1 MADKTIP
8 TPSGWKLIATSAGYL
23 SAEYKDA
30 ETNSTPYPPTGV
42 SSAVVKEF
50 PGYMQALRQDNADP
64 SVWYLLVGRTA
75 DGKTIDDTHTFMR
88 RSIAAPTLP
97 VSFASS
103 SFIKP
108 LLIGVVLGGTGLIIY
123 RLARRAMKKHRRK

>member
-1 MADKTIP
+1 MAGKTIP

-42 SSAVVKEF
+42 SSADVKGY

-64 SVWYLLVGRTA
+64 SVWYLLVGHTT
-75 DGKTIDDTHTFMR
+75 DSKTFDDMHTFMR
-88 RSIAAPTLP
+88 RSIVAPTLP
-97 VSFASS
+97 VSFTSS
-103 SFIKP
+103 SIVKP
-108 LLIGVVLGGTGLIIY
+108 LLIGAALGGIGFVIY